1 MCPARRPMGLQG
13 SGFLLL
19 DYNNSSTHYI
29 NVALERDC
37 LCVSVWVR
45 AHVRCVLTGKDKQVI
60 NTGLAKPGQFIKH
73 KQNGQKYT

>member
-19 DYNNSSTHYI
+19 DYNNRSTHYI

-45 AHVRCVLTGKDKQVI
+45 AHVCVSVNCQISNACSGVFSRLM
-60 NTGLAKPGQFIKH
+60 N
-73 KQNGQKYT
+73 KYYFDF